1 MADPIVIGAIK
12 DVDSNIRSEV
22 SYLDRNLMNGIA
34 AQSANIIQSGVG
46 LQGQT
51 AGQLNRST
59 DYLSSALE
67 RQTIQSQD
75 LSQMGFKDL
84 KDNVL
89 RSGDF
94 NLNDGRRNTEFAMGE
109 SRRSTDQLMNDGRRN
124 SEFLLGDARRSTDQ
138 ILNDGRRN
146 NEFMINDTRRGTD
159 QIQNESRRNS
169 EFLLG
174 DNRRGTDQIQNEARR
189 NSEFIL
195 GDARRGTDQLQNA
208 VERNG
213 TAASLAIANNKSDLY
228 SAIEKAHT
236 DINLNSYNLAKD
248 TISSV
253 ERNGTNNAL
262 ATEKVGSAAVS
273 ETLRSS
279 GLVRDLVNHQS
290 SENRSMLGQLSS
302 QIYTHA
308 KDAAVAS
315 KDTELKIAE
324 AAFKAQLQ
332 GSMVLSDMGKMK
344 SDLERQAAEN
354 AALSARDMA
363 LLSRDILMSKG
374 EILKNAADNT
384 AAIQIEALRQKD
396 ALSCQLHHTY
406 EKLTNLNTDRI
417 RDNLND
423 YRAENVGLRY
433 HDDWRHRPDIHNNL
447 HSHMGR
453 GFEGGFPNGP
463 RT

>member
-1 MADPIVIGAIK
+1 MADPTVIGAIK

-67 RQTIQSQD
+67 RQTIQTQD
-75 LSQMGFKDL
+75 LSQMGFKDI

-94 NLNDGRRNTEFAMGE
+94 GLNDARRNTEFMMGDA
-109 SRRSTDQLMNDGRRN
+109 RRATDQLMNDGRR
-124 SEFLLGDARRSTDQ
+124 S
-138 ILNDGRRN
+138 
-146 NEFMINDTRRGTD
+146 TD
-159 QIQNESRRNS
+159 QIQNEARRNS

-174 DNRRGTDQIQNEARR
+174 DNRRGTDQV
-189 NSEFIL
+189 
-195 GDARRGTDQLQNA
+195 QNA

-213 TAASLAIANNKSDLY
+213 TAASLAIANNKADLY
-228 SAIEKAHT
+228 NAIERANT
-236 DINLNSYNLAKD
+236 GINLNSYNLAKD

-262 ATEKVGSAAVS
+262 ATEKTGTANMT

-279 GLVRDLVNHQS
+279 AIIRDLVNHQAN
-290 SENRSMLGQLSS
+290 ETRSLMGQLSA
-302 QIYTHA
+302 QNYNHA
-308 KDAAVAS
+308 KDAAVAA

-332 GSMVLSDMGKMK
+332 GGIVLTDMGKMK
-344 SDLERQAAEN
+344 SDLEKQAAEN

-384 AAIQIEALRQKD
+384 NTLQIEVLRQKE

-406 EKLTNLNTDRI
+406 DKLNNLNTDRI

-433 HDDWRHRPDIHNNL
+433 HDEWRHHRPDIHNNL
-447 HSHMGR
+447 HSHLGR

>member
-1 MADPIVIGAIK
+1 MADPTVIGAIK

-59 DYLSSALE
+59 DYLSGAFE
-67 RQTIQSQD
+67 RQSIQTQD
-75 LSQMGFKDL
+75 LTQMGFKDL

-94 NLNDGRRNTEFAMGE
+94 NLNDGRRNTEFMMGDA
-109 SRRSTDQLMNDGRRN
+109 RRSTDMLMNDGRRN
-124 SEFLLGDARRSTDQ
+124 SEFLLGDSHRTTDQ

-146 NEFMINDTRRGTD
+146 SEFMLGDSRRSTDQIMNDGRRNNEFMLNDTRRGTD
-159 QIQNESRRNS
+159 QVQ
-169 EFLLG
+169 
-174 DNRRGTDQIQNEARR
+174 TEARR

-195 GDARRGTDQLQNA
+195 GDNRRGTDQVQNA

-228 SAIEKAHT
+228 AAIERSNMGT
-236 DINLNSYNLAKD
+236 NLNSYNLAKD

-253 ERNGTNNAL
+253 ERNGTQNSL
-262 ATEKVGSAAVS
+262 ATEKTGTANMM

-279 GLVRDLVNHQS
+279 SVIRDLVNQQS
-290 SENRSMLGQLSS
+290 SETRGLLGQLAA
-302 QIYTHA
+302 QNFGQA
-308 KDAAVAS
+308 KDAAIAA
-315 KDTELKIAE
+315 KETELKIAE

-332 GSMVLSDMGKMK
+332 GSLVLTDMGKLK
-344 SDLERQAAEN
+344 SDLARQAAEN

-406 EKLTNLNTDRI
+406 DKLSTLNMDRV

-433 HDDWRHRPDIHNNL
+433 HDNWNHRPDIHNNL
-447 HSHMGR
+447 HSHLGR
-453 GFEGGFPNGP
+453 GFEGGFPSGP

>member
-1 MADPIVIGAIK
+1 MTDTTILGALK
-12 DVDSNIRSEV
+12 DMDSNFRSEV

-34 AQSANIIQSGVG
+34 SNSANIIQSGVG
-46 LQGQT
+46 LQAQT
-51 AGQLNRST
+51 AGQLNRTT
-59 DYLSSALE
+59 DYLSNTFE
-67 RQTIQSQD
+67 RQNIQSQG
-75 LSQMGFKDL
+75 LVQNGFKDI
-84 KDNVL
+84 KDTVL
-89 RSGDF
+89 RTGDF
-94 NLNDGRRNTEFAMGE
+94 GLNDSRRNSEFMLGD
-109 SRRSTDQLMNDGRRN
+109 SRRSTDQV
-124 SEFLLGDARRSTDQ
+124 
-138 ILNDGRRN
+138 
-146 NEFMINDTRRGTD
+146 
-159 QIQNESRRNS
+159 
-169 EFLLG
+169 
-174 DNRRGTDQIQNEARR
+174 
-189 NSEFIL
+189 
-195 GDARRGTDQLQNA
+195 QNA

-213 TAASLAIANNKSDLY
+213 TAANLAIANTKADLF
-228 SAIEKAHT
+228 SAIERANVGT
-236 DINLNSYNLAKD
+236 NLNNYNLAKD

-253 ERNGTNNAL
+253 ERNGTQNSL
-262 ATEKVGSAAVS
+262 ATEKVGSAAVN

-279 GLVRDLVNHQS
+279 GLIRDLVNHQS
-290 SENRSMLGQLSS
+290 SENRGLLGQLSS
-302 QIYTHA
+302 HIYTHA
-308 KDAAVAS
+308 RDAAVAS
-315 KDTELKIAE
+315 KETELKIAE

-396 ALSCQLHHTY
+396 ALSCQIHHTY
-406 EKLTNLNTDRI
+406 DKLNSLNTDRI

>member
-1 MADPIVIGAIK
+1 
-12 DVDSNIRSEV
+12 
-22 SYLDRNLMNGIA
+22 MNGIA

-51 AGQLNRST
+51 AGLLNRST

-89 RSGDF
+89 RSSDF
-94 NLNDGRRNTEFAMGE
+94 NLNDGRRNTEFMMGDA
-109 SRRSTDQLMNDGRRN
+109 RRATDQLMNDGRRSTDQIQN
-124 SEFLLGDARRSTDQ
+124 ETRRNGEFLLSDGRRGTDQ
-138 ILNDGRRN
+138 ILNVGRRN
-146 NEFMINDTRRGTD
+146 SEFMINDTRRGTD
-159 QIQNESRRNS
+159 QIQTEGRRNS

-174 DNRRGTDQIQNEARR
+174 DNRRGADQI
-189 NSEFIL
+189 
-195 GDARRGTDQLQNA
+195 QNA

-213 TAASLAIANNKSDLY
+213 TAASLAIANNKADLY
-228 SAIEKAHT
+228 NAIERANT
-236 DINLNSYNLAKD
+236 GINLNSYNRARD

-253 ERNGTNNAL
+253 ERYLTNDAA
-262 ATEKVGSAAVS
+262 ATEKTGTANMT

-279 GLVRDLVNHQS
+279 AIIRDLINHQS
-290 SENRSMLGQLSS
+290 NETRGLLGQLSS
-302 QIYTHA
+302 QNYNHA
-308 KDAAVAS
+308 KDAAVAA

-324 AAFKAQLQ
+324 AAFKSQLQ
-332 GSMVLSDMGKMK
+332 GSLVLTDMGKLK

-406 EKLTNLNTDRI
+406 DKLSGLNTDRI

-433 HDDWRHRPDIHNNL
+433 HDEWRHRPDIHNNL
-447 HSHMGR
+447 HSHLGR
-453 GFEGGFPNGP
+453 GFEGGFPGGP

>member
-1 MADPIVIGAIK
+1 MADPTVIGAIK

-22 SYLDRNLMNGIA
+22 SFLDRNLMNGIA

-59 DYLSSALE
+59 DYLSSAFE
-67 RQTIQSQD
+67 RQSIQTQD
-75 LSQMGFKDL
+75 LTQLGFKDL

-94 NLNDGRRNTEFAMGE
+94 NLNDGRRNTEFMMGDA
-109 SRRSTDQLMNDGRRN
+109 RRSADMLMNDGRRN
-124 SEFLLGDARRSTDQ
+124 SEFLLGDNHRATDQ
-138 ILNDGRRN
+138 LMNDGRRN
-146 NEFMINDTRRGTD
+146 SEFMINDTRRGTD
-159 QIQNESRRNS
+159 QIQNESRRNA
-169 EFLLG
+169 EFMLG
-174 DNRRGTDQIQNEARR
+174 DNRRGTDQV
-189 NSEFIL
+189 
-195 GDARRGTDQLQNA
+195 QNA

-228 SAIEKAHT
+228 AAIERANT
-236 DINLNSYNLAKD
+236 GTNLNSYNLAKD

-253 ERNGTNNAL
+253 ERNGTQNSL

-273 ETLRSS
+273 ETLRTG
-279 GLVRDLVNHQS
+279 GLIRDLVNHQS
-290 SENRSMLGQLSS
+290 SENRGLLGQLSS
-302 QIYTHA
+302 QIYNHA
-308 KDAAVAS
+308 KEAAVAA

-332 GSMVLSDMGKMK
+332 GSLVLTDMGKLK

-406 EKLTNLNTDRI
+406 DKLSNLNTDRM
-417 RDNLND
+417 RDNIND

-433 HDDWRHRPDIHNNL
+433 HDEWRHRPDIHNNL
-447 HSHMGR
+447 HSHLGR
-453 GFEGGFPNGP
+453 GFEGGFPGGP

>member
-1 MADPIVIGAIK
+1 MADPTILGALK
-12 DVDSNIRSEV
+12 DMDSNFRSEV

-34 AQSANIIQSGVG
+34 SNSANIIQSGVG
-46 LQGQT
+46 LQAQT

-59 DYLSSALE
+59 DYLSSAFE
-67 RQTIQSQD
+67 RQNIQSQG
-75 LSQMGFKDL
+75 LVQNGFKDI
-84 KDNVL
+84 KDTVI

-94 NLNDGRRNTEFAMGE
+94 GLNDNRRNSEFMLGD
-109 SRRSTDQLMNDGRRN
+109 SRRSTDQV
-124 SEFLLGDARRSTDQ
+124 
-138 ILNDGRRN
+138 
-146 NEFMINDTRRGTD
+146 
-159 QIQNESRRNS
+159 
-169 EFLLG
+169 
-174 DNRRGTDQIQNEARR
+174 
-189 NSEFIL
+189 
-195 GDARRGTDQLQNA
+195 QNA

-213 TAASLAIANNKSDLY
+213 TAANLAIANSKADLF
-228 SAIEKAHT
+228 SAIERSNVGT
-236 DINLNSYNLAKD
+236 NLNNYNLAKD

-253 ERNGTNNAL
+253 ERNGTQNSL
-262 ATEKVGSAAVS
+262 ATEKVGSASVN
-273 ETLRSS
+273 ETLRTG
-279 GLVRDLVNHQS
+279 GLIRDLVNHQS
-290 SENRSMLGQLSS
+290 SENRGLLGQLSS

-308 KDAAVAS
+308 KDAAIAA

-324 AAFKAQLQ
+324 AAFKAQMQ
-332 GSMVLSDMGKMK
+332 GSLVLTDMGKLK

-406 EKLTNLNTDRI
+406 DKLSSLNTERI

-433 HDDWRHRPDIHNNL
+433 HDNWSHHRPDIHNNL
-447 HSHMGR
+447 HSHLGR
-453 GFEGGFPNGP
+453 GFEGGFPGGP

>member
-1 MADPIVIGAIK
+1 MADPTVIGAIK

-59 DYLSSALE
+59 DYLSGTFE
-67 RQTIQSQD
+67 RQSIQTQD
-75 LSQMGFKDL
+75 QAQLGFKDL

-94 NLNDGRRNTEFAMGE
+94 NMNDGRRNTEFMMGDA
-109 SRRSTDQLMNDGRRN
+109 RRATDQLMNDGRRSTDQIQ
-124 SEFLLGDARRSTDQ
+124 SETRRNGEFMLSDNRRGTDQ

-159 QIQNESRRNS
+159 QIQNENRRNS

-174 DNRRGTDQIQNEARR
+174 DSRRSTDQV
-189 NSEFIL
+189 
-195 GDARRGTDQLQNA
+195 QNA

-213 TAASLAIANNKSDLY
+213 TAASLAIANNKADLY
-228 SAIEKAHT
+228 SAIERANVGT
-236 DINLNSYNLAKD
+236 NLNSYNLAKD

-253 ERNGTNNAL
+253 ERNGTQNSL
-262 ATEKVGSAAVS
+262 ATEKTGTANMT

-279 GLVRDLVNHQS
+279 AIIRDLVNQQGS
-290 SENRSMLGQLSS
+290 DNRNIMGQLSA
-302 QIYTHA
+302 QNYNHA
-308 KDAAVAS
+308 KDAAIAA

-324 AAFKAQLQ
+324 ASFKAQLQ
-332 GSMVLSDMGKMK
+332 GSLVLTDMGKMK
-344 SDLERQAAEN
+344 SELERQAAEN

-384 AAIQIEALRQKD
+384 AALQIEALRQKD

-406 EKLTNLNTDRI
+406 DKLSCLNTDRM
-417 RDNLND
+417 RDNIND

-433 HDDWRHRPDIHNNL
+433 HDEWRHRPDIHNNL

>member
-1 MADPIVIGAIK
+1 MADTTILGALK
-12 DVDSNIRSEV
+12 DMDSNFRSEV

-34 AQSANIIQSGVG
+34 SNSANIIQSGVG
-46 LQGQT
+46 LQAQT
-51 AGQLNRST
+51 AGQLNRTT
-59 DYLSSALE
+59 DYLSSAFE
-67 RQTIQSQD
+67 RQNIQSQG
-75 LSQMGFKDL
+75 LVQNGFKDI
-84 KDNVL
+84 KDTVI
-89 RSGDF
+89 RTGDF
-94 NLNDGRRNTEFAMGE
+94 GLNDNRRNAEFMLGD
-109 SRRSTDQLMNDGRRN
+109 SRRSTDQV
-124 SEFLLGDARRSTDQ
+124 
-138 ILNDGRRN
+138 
-146 NEFMINDTRRGTD
+146 
-159 QIQNESRRNS
+159 
-169 EFLLG
+169 
-174 DNRRGTDQIQNEARR
+174 
-189 NSEFIL
+189 
-195 GDARRGTDQLQNA
+195 QNA

-213 TAASLAIANNKSDLY
+213 TAANLAIANSKADLF
-228 SAIEKAHT
+228 SAIERSNVGT
-236 DINLNSYNLAKD
+236 NLNNYNLAKD

-253 ERNGTNNAL
+253 ERNGTQNAL
-262 ATEKVGSAAVS
+262 ATEKIGSASVN
-273 ETLRSS
+273 ETLRTG
-279 GLVRDLVNHQS
+279 GLIRDLVNHQS
-290 SENRSMLGQLSS
+290 SENRGLLGQLSS

-308 KDAAVAS
+308 KEAAVAA

-332 GSMVLSDMGKMK
+332 SSMVLTDMGKMK

-384 AAIQIEALRQKD
+384 AALQIETLRQKD
-396 ALSCQLHHTY
+396 ALSCQMHHTY
-406 EKLTNLNTDRI
+406 EKLSALNTERI

-433 HDDWRHRPDIHNNL
+433 HDEWRHRPDIHNNL

>member
-1 MADPIVIGAIK
+1 MADTTILGALK
-12 DVDSNIRSEV
+12 DMDSNFRSEV
-22 SYLDRNLMNGIA
+22 SYLDRNIMNGIA
-34 AQSANIIQSGVG
+34 TNSANIIQSGVG
-46 LQGQT
+46 LQAQT
-51 AGQLNRST
+51 SGQLNRTT
-59 DYLSSALE
+59 DFLSNTIE
-67 RQTIQSQD
+67 RQNIQSQG
-75 LSQMGFKDL
+75 QVQNGFKDI
-84 KDNVL
+84 KDTVI

-94 NLNDGRRNTEFAMGE
+94 GLNDSRRNSEFMLGD
-109 SRRSTDQLMNDGRRN
+109 SRRSTDQ
-124 SEFLLGDARRSTDQ
+124 
-138 ILNDGRRN
+138 I
-146 NEFMINDTRRGTD
+146 
-159 QIQNESRRNS
+159 
-169 EFLLG
+169 
-174 DNRRGTDQIQNEARR
+174 
-189 NSEFIL
+189 
-195 GDARRGTDQLQNA
+195 QNA

-213 TAASLAIANNKSDLY
+213 TAANLAIANSKADLF
-228 SAIEKAHT
+228 SAIERSNVGT
-236 DINLNSYNLAKD
+236 NLNNYNLAKD

-253 ERNGTNNAL
+253 ERNGTQNAL
-262 ATEKVGSAAVS
+262 ATEKTGSAAVN
-273 ETLRSS
+273 ETLRSA
-279 GLVRDLVNHQS
+279 GVIRDLVNHQS
-290 SENRSMLGQLSS
+290 SENRGLLGQLSS
-302 QIYTHA
+302 QVYNHA

-332 GSMVLSDMGKMK
+332 GSLILTDMGKMK

-384 AAIQIEALRQKD
+384 AALQMETMRQKD

-406 EKLTNLNTDRI
+406 DKLSSLNTERI

-447 HSHMGR
+447 HSHLGR

>member
-1 MADPIVIGAIK
+1 MADPTVISAIK

-46 LQGQT
+46 IQGQT

-94 NLNDGRRNTEFAMGE
+94 NLNDGRRNTEFMMGDA
-109 SRRSTDQLMNDGRRN
+109 RRATDQLMNDGRRN
-124 SEFLLGDARRSTDQ
+124 SEFLLSDSRRGTDQ

-159 QIQNESRRNS
+159 QIQTEGRRNS

-174 DNRRGTDQIQNEARR
+174 DNRRGADQI
-189 NSEFIL
+189 
-195 GDARRGTDQLQNA
+195 QNA

-253 ERNGTNNAL
+253 ERNGTQNSL

-290 SENRSMLGQLSS
+290 SENRSILGQLSS

-332 GSMVLSDMGKMK
+332 GSLVLTDMGKMK

-406 EKLTNLNTDRI
+406 DKLSNLNTDRI

-433 HDDWRHRPDIHNNL
+433 HDNWGHHRPDIHNNL
-447 HSHMGR
+447 HSHLGR
-453 GFEGGFPNGP
+453 GFEGGFPGGP

>member
-1 MADPIVIGAIK
+1 MADPTVIGAIK

-59 DYLSSALE
+59 DYLSGTFE
-67 RQTIQSQD
+67 RQSIQTQD
-75 LSQMGFKDL
+75 QAQLGFKDL

-94 NLNDGRRNTEFAMGE
+94 NLNDGRRNTEFMMGDARRATDQLMNDGRRSTDQIQNE
-109 SRRSTDQLMNDGRRN
+109 TRRNSEFLLGDSRRSTDQLMNDGRRN
-124 SEFLLGDARRSTDQ
+124 
-138 ILNDGRRN
+138 
-146 NEFMINDTRRGTD
+146 NEFMLNDTRRGTD

-174 DNRRGTDQIQNEARR
+174 DNRRGTDQV
-189 NSEFIL
+189 
-195 GDARRGTDQLQNA
+195 QNA

-213 TAASLAIANNKSDLY
+213 TAASLAIANNKADLFN
-228 SAIEKAHT
+228 AIERANT
-236 DINLNSYNLAKD
+236 GINLNSYNLAKD

-253 ERNGTNNAL
+253 ERNGTQNSL
-262 ATEKVGSAAVS
+262 ATEKTGTANMT

-279 GLVRDLVNHQS
+279 AIIRDLVNHQAN
-290 SENRSMLGQLSS
+290 ETRALMGQLSA
-302 QIYTHA
+302 QNYNHA
-308 KDAAVAS
+308 KDSAVAA
-315 KDTELKIAE
+315 KDTELKIAD
-324 AAFKAQLQ
+324 AAFKSQLQ
-332 GSMVLSDMGKMK
+332 GGAILTDMGKLK

-384 AAIQIEALRQKD
+384 NTLQIEVLRQKE

-406 EKLTNLNTDRI
+406 DKLSNLNMDRI

-433 HDDWRHRPDIHNNL
+433 HDNWNHHRPDIHNNL
-447 HSHMGR
+447 HSHLGR
-453 GFEGGFPNGP
+453 GFEGGFPGGP

>member
-1 MADPIVIGAIK
+1 
-12 DVDSNIRSEV
+12 
-22 SYLDRNLMNGIA
+22 
-34 AQSANIIQSGVG
+34 
-46 LQGQT
+46 
-51 AGQLNRST
+51 
-59 DYLSSALE
+59 
-67 RQTIQSQD
+67 
-75 LSQMGFKDL
+75 
-84 KDNVL
+84 
-89 RSGDF
+89 
-94 NLNDGRRNTEFAMGE
+94 
-109 SRRSTDQLMNDGRRN
+109 
-124 SEFLLGDARRSTDQ
+124 
-138 ILNDGRRN
+138 
-146 NEFMINDTRRGTD
+146 
-159 QIQNESRRNS
+159 
-169 EFLLG
+169 
-174 DNRRGTDQIQNEARR
+174 
-189 NSEFIL
+189 
-195 GDARRGTDQLQNA
+195 
-208 VERNG
+208 
-213 TAASLAIANNKSDLY
+213 
-228 SAIEKAHT
+228 
-236 DINLNSYNLAKD
+236 
-248 TISSV
+248 V

-433 HDDWRHRPDIHNNL
+433 HDEWRHHRPDIHNNL